1 MLYQNCIVIVEITMR
16 EKDRIDRI
24 LNRINELWHDNPDLR
39 LMQLLMNALNLNQDP
54 YYVEDDILEKKLKEY
69 SDREV

>member
-1 MLYQNCIVIVEITMR
+1 MEISMR
-16 EKDRIDRI
+16 EKDRINRI
-24 LNRINELWHDNPDLR
+24 LNNIEELWVANPDLR
-39 LMQLLMNALNLNQDP
+39 LMQLLMNVLELNQDP

>member
-1 MLYQNCIVIVEITMR
+1 MEISMR
-16 EKDRIDRI
+16 EKDRINRI
-24 LNRINELWHDNPDLR
+24 LNNIEELWIANPDLR
-39 LMQLLMNALNLNQDP
+39 LMQLLMNVLELNQDP

>member
-1 MLYQNCIVIVEITMR
+1 MR
-16 EKDRIDRI
+16 EKDRINRI
-24 LNRINELWHDNPDLR
+24 LNNIEELWIANPDLR
-39 LMQLLMNALNLNQDP
+39 LMQLLMNVLELNQDP

>member
-1 MLYQNCIVIVEITMR
+1 MR

-54 YYVEDDILEKKLKEY
+54 YYVEDDILEKRLKEY

>member
-1 MLYQNCIVIVEITMR
+1 MR
-16 EKDRIDRI
+16 EKDRINRI
-24 LNRINELWHDNPDLR
+24 LNNIEELWIANPDLR
-39 LMQLLMNALNLNQDP
+39 LMQLLMNVLQLNQDP